1 MKKLI
6 KKQCKHKWV
15 FDISV
20 SFKGYDSRGLEDYY
34 RTVYHCEKCMQQDIQ
49 TIYR

>member
-1 MKKLI
+1 MKK
-6 KKQCKHKWV
+6 KTCKHKWV
-15 FDISV
+15 FDKELPFYERLPFGSQLL
-20 SFKGYDSRGLEDYY
+20 SHY